1 MRYLF
6 LITTFLFTVGT
17 TLAQDNE
24 DVIFK
29 EDPTA
34 DLDDF
39 ESYYWGNNFI
49 DIEENEWYTFGRLHS
64 KMVQNSIVHEF
75 DTYGY
80 DLKSENPDVL
90 VNYMIFDKEYNDKYG
105 YYKDPY
111 IVESGDFDE
120 NILTQ
125 LEDGSL
131 VVSIINQENGKTAW
145 VGYVPDAIDP
155 NANLRDQQVSIRSS
169 IDDVMEAYIGS
180 TNFDETAY

>member
-6 LITTFLFTVGT
+6 LLTAFVFTAAT
-17 TLAQDNE
+17 SFAQDNKE
-24 DVIFK
+24 VIFK
-29 EDPTA
+29 ENPDA
-34 DLDDF
+34 ALDQF
-39 ESYYWGNNFI
+39 NSYYFGNNMI

-80 DLKSENPDVL
+80 ELAPEKPDVL

-105 YYKDPY
+105 SYKDAY
-111 IVESGDFDE
+111 IVEEGEVDE
-120 NILTQ
+120 NILLQ

-131 VVSIINQENGKTAW
+131 VVSIINPENGKTAW

-155 NANLRDQQVSIRSS
+155 NDGLRQQQIDIRASIA
-169 IDDVMEAYIGS
+169 DVLEAYIGS
-180 TNFDETAY
+180 ANFDESSY